1 MALPTKLVIV
11 VNAAVTVCNADVVSL
26 RISSVLV
33 AVFTGG
39 REFEGCTSAAT
50 AALSVAWFV
59 STFIGSPL
67 LGIVRSTA
75 VFLLARLVL

>member
-1 MALPTKLVIV
+1 MTIPTKLVIV
-11 VNAAVTVCNADVVSL
+11 VNASVAVFNAGVVSL

-39 REFEGCTSAAT
+39 RAFEGCTSAAM

-59 STFIGSPL
+59 STYSC
-67 LGIVRSTA
+67 
-75 VFLLARLVL
+75 